1 MEVDLAKQLRG
12 SLKVK
17 ELGLHI
23 HFFDKIESTQDCALS
38 MAQNDSHSMHGTV
51 IIAEEQSAG
60 RGRMGKKW
68 ISPKG
73 GLWMSI
79 ILQPRFASRKISL
92 IQFIGALAVGD
103 SILEMAG
110 IVCTHK
116 WPNDILIQG
125 KKVCGI
131 LVDANFEGDK
141 GGTVVVGIGLNANFT
156 TQELFNSATLE
167 GCSDVTTLREELK
180 HDIALKD
187 ITRLIIEKLENYYLL
202 LEDGKTGEILE
213 SWKRGSEIFGQRVT
227 VKDGNNVFNGR
238 ALDLD
243 DSGALLITLA
253 DGSVKKILFGEVRVS
268 YAV

>member
-1 MEVDLAKQLRG
+1 MEIDFAKQLRG

-38 MAQNDSHSMHGTV
+38 MAQNDSPSGTV
-51 IIAEEQSAG
+51 IIAEKQSAG

-79 ILQPRFASRKISL
+79 ILQPRFTSRKISL

-103 SILEMAG
+103 SILEMTG

-116 WPNDILIQG
+116 WPNDILIRG

-141 GGTVVVGIGLNANFT
+141 GGTVVVGIGLNANFS

-167 GCSDVTTLREELK
+167 GCSDVTTLRDEIK
-180 HDIALKD
+180 HDIALND
-187 ITRLIIEKLENYYLL
+187 ITKLIIEKLELYYLL
-202 LEDGKTGEILE
+202 LEDGKTREIIE
-213 SWKRGSEIFGQRVT
+213 SWKQGSEIFGQRVT
-227 VKDGNNVFNGR
+227 VNDGNNVFNGR

-253 DGSVKKILFGEVRVS
+253 DGSVKKILFGEVRIS

>member
-1 MEVDLAKQLRG
+1 MEIDFAKQLRG

-38 MAQNDSHSMHGTV
+38 MAQNDSPSGTV
-51 IIAEEQSAG
+51 IIAEKQSAG

-79 ILQPRFASRKISL
+79 ILQPRFTSRKISL

-103 SILEMAG
+103 SILEMTG

-116 WPNDILIQG
+116 WPNDILIRG

-131 LVDANFEGDK
+131 LVDTNFEGDK
-141 GGTVVVGIGLNANFT
+141 GGTVVVGIGLNANFS

-167 GCSDVTTLREELK
+167 GSSDVTTLRDEIK
-180 HDIALKD
+180 HDIALND
-187 ITRLIIEKLENYYLL
+187 ITKLIIEKLEHYYLL
-202 LEDGKTGEILE
+202 LEDGKTEEIIE

-227 VKDGNNVFNGR
+227 VKDGNNVFYGR

>member
-1 MEVDLAKQLRG
+1 MEIDFAKQLRG

-38 MAQNDSHSMHGTV
+38 MAQNDSPSGTV
-51 IIAEEQSAG
+51 IIAEKQSAG

-79 ILQPRFASRKISL
+79 ILQPRFTSRKISL

-103 SILEMAG
+103 SILEMTG

-116 WPNDILIQG
+116 WPNDILIRG

-141 GGTVVVGIGLNANFT
+141 GGTVVVGIGLNANFS

-167 GCSDVTTLREELK
+167 GCSDVTTLRDEIK
-180 HDIALKD
+180 HDIALND
-187 ITRLIIEKLENYYLL
+187 ITKLIIEKLEHYYLL
-202 LEDGKTGEILE
+202 LEDGKTGEIIE
-213 SWKRGSEIFGQRVT
+213 SWKRGSEIFGQKVT
-227 VKDGNNVFNGR
+227 IKDGDNILYGR
-238 ALDLD
+238 ALGLD
-243 DSGALLITLA
+243 DFGALLITLV
-253 DGSVKKILFGEVRVS
+253 DGSVKKVLFGEVSVS
-268 YAV
+268 YDV

>member
-1 MEVDLAKQLRG
+1 MEIDFAKQLRG

-38 MAQNDSHSMHGTV
+38 MAQNDSPSGTV
-51 IIAEEQSAG
+51 IIAEKQSAG

-92 IQFIGALAVGD
+92 IQFIGVLAVRD
-103 SILEMAG
+103 SILEMTG

-116 WPNDILIQG
+116 WPNDVLIRG

-141 GGTVVVGIGLNANFT
+141 AGTVVVGIGLNANFS

-167 GCSDVTTLREELK
+167 GCSDVTTLRDEIK
-180 HDIALKD
+180 HDIAFND
-187 ITRLIIEKLENYYLL
+187 ITKLIIEKLEHYYLL
-202 LEDGKTGEILE
+202 LEDGKTREIIE
-213 SWKRGSEIFGQRVT
+213 SWKQGSEIFGQRVT
-227 VKDGNNVFNGR
+227 VIDGNNVFNGQ

-243 DSGALLITLA
+243 DSGALLISLA
-253 DGSVKKILFGEVRVS
+253 DGSVKKILFGEVKVS

>member
-1 MEVDLAKQLRG
+1 MEVDLAKQLRE
-12 SLKVK
+12 SLKAK

-23 HFFDKIESTQDCALS
+23 HFFDKIESTQDYALS
-38 MAQNDSHSMHGTV
+38 MAQNDSHSMHGSV
-51 IIAEEQSAG
+51 IIADEQSCG

-68 ISPKG
+68 VSPTG

-79 ILQPRFASRKISL
+79 ILQPRFALRKISL

-103 SILEMAG
+103 SILEMTG

-131 LVDANFEGDK
+131 LVDVSFEGDK
-141 GGTVVVGIGLNANFT
+141 GRTVVMGIGLNANFS
-156 TQELFNSATLE
+156 TQELCNSATLV
-167 GCSDVTTLREELK
+167 GCSDVTTLRDELEY
-180 HDIALKD
+180 DIELTD
-187 ITRLIIEKLENYYLL
+187 ITRLIIEKLEHYYLL
-202 LEDGKTGEILE
+202 LEEGKTREVIE
-213 SWKRGSEIFGQRVT
+213 SWKRGSEIFGRRVT
-227 VKDGNNVFNGR
+227 VKDGNEVLNGR

-243 DSGALLITLA
+243 DCGALLITLA
-253 DGSVKKILFGEVRVS
+253 DGSVKKILFGEVRLS

>member
-38 MAQNDSHSMHGTV
+38 MAQNDSPSGTV
-51 IIAEEQSAG
+51 IIAEKQSAG

-103 SILEMAG
+103 SILEMTG

-116 WPNDILIQG
+116 WPNDILIRG

-131 LVDANFEGDK
+131 LVDTNFEGDK
-141 GGTVVVGIGLNANFT
+141 GGTVVVGIGLNANFS

-167 GCSDVTTLREELK
+167 GCSDVTTLRDEIK
-180 HDIALKD
+180 HDIALND
-187 ITRLIIEKLENYYLL
+187 ITRLIIEKLEHYYLL
-202 LEDGKTGEILE
+202 LEDGKTGEIIE

>member
-1 MEVDLAKQLRG
+1 MEIDLAKQLRG

-17 ELGLHI
+17 ELGLNI
-23 HFFDKIESTQDCALS
+23 HFFDKIQSTQDCALS
-38 MAQNDSHSMHGTV
+38 MAQNDSPSGTV
-51 IIAEEQSAG
+51 IIAEKQSAG

-79 ILQPRFASRKISL
+79 ILQPRFTSRKISL

-103 SILEMAG
+103 SILEMTG

-116 WPNDILIQG
+116 WPNDILIRG

-141 GGTVVVGIGLNANFT
+141 GGTVVVGIGLNANFS
-156 TQELFNSATLE
+156 TQELFNSE
-167 GCSDVTTLREELK
+167 GCSDVTTLRDEIK
-180 HDIALKD
+180 HDIALND
-187 ITRLIIEKLENYYLL
+187 ITKLIIEKLEHYYLL
-202 LEDGKTGEILE
+202 LEDGKTREIIE
-213 SWKRGSEIFGQRVT
+213 SWKQGSEIFGQRVT
-227 VKDGNNVFNGR
+227 VNDGNNVFNGR

-253 DGSVKKILFGEVRVS
+253 DGSVKKILFGEVRIS

>member
-1 MEVDLAKQLRG
+1 MEIDFAKQLRG

-38 MAQNDSHSMHGTV
+38 MAQNDSPSGTV
-51 IIAEEQSAG
+51 IIAEKQSAG

-79 ILQPRFASRKISL
+79 ILQPRFTSRKISL

-103 SILEMAG
+103 SILEMTG

-116 WPNDILIQG
+116 WPNDILIRG

-141 GGTVVVGIGLNANFT
+141 GGTVVVGIGLNANFS

-167 GCSDVTTLREELK
+167 GCSDVTTL
-180 HDIALKD
+180 
-187 ITRLIIEKLENYYLL
+187 
-202 LEDGKTGEILE
+202 
-213 SWKRGSEIFGQRVT
+213 KR
-227 VKDGNNVFNGR
+227 
-238 ALDLD
+238 
-243 DSGALLITLA
+243 
-253 DGSVKKILFGEVRVS
+253 
-268 YAV
+268 